1 MADNEDFG
9 RGESGERDPFGDDWM
24 PTDFEQALKG
34 EKELH
39 PDEDPET
46 TARRLLRENVGGAVM
61 QIARA
66 ATHGATDRIRLEAS
80 KYIVERV
87 LGRVGDD
94 SFDGIKSPVES
105 FIDDVIEYAH
115 AVDGNQGEQ

>member
-1 MADNEDFG
+1 MAYEGDDDT
-9 RGESGERDPFGDDWM
+9 RDPFGDDWM
-24 PTDFEQALKG
+24 PEDYEKALKG
-34 EKELH
+34 EQDLH

-46 TARRLLRENVGGAVM
+46 TARRLLRENVTSAVM
-61 QIARA
+61 QIART
-66 ATHGATDRIRLEAS
+66 ATHGSTDRIRLEAS

-94 SFDGIKSPVES
+94 SFEGAKGPVET

-115 AVDGNQGEQ
+115 SAKGTEGTDG